1 MAQRI
6 SIVDYGMGNLR
17 SVQKALAHVA
27 PAARVDITAQPDDIR
42 RADRVVFP
50 GQGAMPDCMRSL
62 RECGLA
68 EAVTQATR
76 DKPFLGL
83 CIGQQMLFEGSDEGD
98 TPGLALVLGRVRGFA
113 RSRERA
119 AAGFKVPHMGW
130 NEVRQLRAHPLWD
143 GIADGSRF
151 YFVHSYYCDPAEP
164 ALAVGETRYP
174 DAFTSAIARDN
185 IFATQFHPEKSAVAG
200 LKLLSNFATW
210 DP

>member
-27 PAARVDITAQPDDIR
+27 PAAEARITADPDEIR

-62 RECGLA
+62 RESGLG
-68 EAVTQATR
+68 EAVEEAAR
-76 DKPFLGL
+76 AKPFLGL

-98 TPGLALVLGRVRGFA
+98 TPGLGVLPGRVRAFA
-113 RSRERA
+113 RA
-119 AAGFKVPHMGW
+119 PGYKIPHMGW
-130 NEVRQLRAHPLWD
+130 NEVWQRRPHALWSGIDD
-143 GIADGSRF
+143 GARF
-151 YFVHSYYCDPAEP
+151 YFVHSFYCDPAEGE
-164 ALAVGETRYP
+164 LAAGETRYP

-185 IFATQFHPEKSAVAG
+185 IFATQFHPEKSAAAG

-210 DP
+210 NP